1 MRTPLFPSNKLQSHT
16 ITKDKTYIQKYVS
29 YHTCQCQGVT
39 EIDPEVGLAAATDPR
54 KALTGSALVPMI
66 GTLTGQKETDLGTG
80 LVTDLVIGLG
90 TCLVIGQGT
99 GLVIGL
105 MVDLVADLVKGHVTE
120 SGIAAAVAGEADP
133 L

>member
-29 YHTCQCQGVT
+29 YHTCQCQGLT

-66 GTLTGQKETDLGTG
+66 TGQKETDLGTG

-105 MVDLVADLVKGHVTE
+105 MVDHVADLVKGHVTE

>member
-1 MRTPLFPSNKLQSHT
+1 MGEPIWICLQVTAQEKWTSL
-16 ITKDKTYIQKYVS
+16 
-29 YHTCQCQGVT
+29 T

-66 GTLTGQKETDLGTG
+66 GTLTGQKETDR
-80 LVTDLVIGLG
+80 
-90 TCLVIGQGT
+90 GT

-105 MVDLVADLVKGHVTE
+105 GTGHVIGLTVDHVADLVTGHVTE
-120 SGIAAAVAGEADP
+120 SGIAAAVAGEAGP

>member
-1 MRTPLFPSNKLQSHT
+1 MRTPLFPSNTKLQSLT
-16 ITKDKTYIQKYVS
+16 ITKDKACSQKYVS
-29 YHTCQCQGVT
+29 YHTCHCQGLT

-66 GTLTGQKETDLGTG
+66 GTLTGQKETDRGTG

-90 TCLVIGQGT
+90 TDH
-99 GLVIGL
+99 VIGL
-105 MVDLVADLVKGHVTE
+105 TVDHVADLVTGHVTE
-120 SGIAAAVAGEADP
+120 SGIAAAVAGEAGP